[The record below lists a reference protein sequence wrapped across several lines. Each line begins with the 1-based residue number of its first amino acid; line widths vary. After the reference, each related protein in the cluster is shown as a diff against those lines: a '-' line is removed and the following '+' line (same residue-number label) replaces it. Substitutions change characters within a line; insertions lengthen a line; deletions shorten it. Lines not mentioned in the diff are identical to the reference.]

1 MDKGE
6 LERALIGFP
15 QEVEQLAVALADKLQ
30 IANGDLEEQLLDEEL
45 WASVDLLQNIGIKH
59 HQLFDEVADRIQR
72 GESHDAIKDCV
83 REGRIAIGDWL
94 FQRFKDIAV
103 GKDPNASARRAFEN
117 YLRALQ
123 HICKQS
129 HSELLVVE
137 QHAALFAPAQGDRWW
152 VLLTK
157 RYKRLLKRSLGV
169 RFTRKFSPET
179 LTHFYLL
186 VDLPKHLLAIANMVG
201 EAEFFLLR
209 RVKSLYE
216 ELATVYNLFL
226 AEIDENQSD
235 IDAEQLV
242 GSARRV
248 RDEIDESFK
257 LVGAEVMKYYEDIRR
272 ALSREEDALLLRWI
286 GDAAHRGAVGQGHA
300 LHVDDRVEKGYH
312 RELDQRLSKWGG
324 YLLGYAGVYTMELE
338 LARVQNE
345 LRHAID
351 ETVLR
356 INNRLRQRLQDEC
369 KPVQDALGNTLESLR
384 QSTVGGSS
392 AEEVRELVDT
402 HRAVLLSSANVETQS
417 RLRSIAG
424 SGEINQLMD
433 VLSERFRQL
442 VDGTVENFQ
451 IIEIDDL
458 PMREGFVPGDVPLKN
473 APMRAVV
480 RTYIERELTHR
491 LADVNQSM
499 VAQVNAVLQSVDQL
513 GQTVDF
519 SLGTVSVE
527 LREVGK
533 EPEELVGVAL
543 SRLRRAEEKL
553 VDDLNKV
560 EALNAEVEEKTIA
573 SVADVA
579 RRLRQMILDE
589 SVVEMQRQINRA
601 NGKNASGRE
610 DKVSA
615 TQPQGPQSQHR
626 EINSRSEEEY
636 GRTAVLGYEAILDLH
651 QQIDEKVPFAYRRL
665 FRTAPLEVSD
675 FLRGRS
681 QALGA
686 IENAV
691 KRWSQGG
698 FSAVALVGE
707 QGSGK
712 TSLINCAMEEKL
724 QGIPIVRHRI
734 RSSLLDTKQFLP
746 LLKSLLDGRAD
757 DLEELQRELERS
769 NTRRI
774 IILEDVH
781 QLYLRARGGL
791 DLLRKLLEFIDA
803 TGGNVLWIVTI
814 DQYAWQYLDHA
825 LSLSRHFAFLIETG
839 RLSRGELEGAIMA
852 RHQATGY
859 ELYFLDEA
867 GKRAQE
873 QPAAREAFFNA
884 MSSACAGNVF
894 SAIYYWLHSVQTVD
908 DNAVEIASLEELKL
922 DFLRSLSVEGMLS
935 LGMVIQHGSLAAE
948 HYGAIFH
955 MPLIEANARLAH
967 LQRMGMLQQNTY
979 DPEGREY
986 SVNPLLY
993 HPIVVELK
1001 RRNIV
1006 Q

>member
-1 MDKGE
+1 MVKGE
-6 LERALIGFP
+6 LQRALIGLP
-15 QEVEQLAVALADKLQ
+15 EEVGKLADGLAEKLQ

-45 WASVDLLQNIGIKH
+45 WSSVDLLQNIGIKH
-59 HQLFDEVADRIQR
+59 HQLFDEVADHIRA
-72 GESHDAIKDCV
+72 GESRDAIKECV

-94 FQRFKDIAV
+94 FNRFKDIAM
-103 GKDPNASARRAFEN
+103 GQDPNGGARRAFAN
-117 YLRALQ
+117 YLQALE
-123 HICKQS
+123 HICRES
-129 HSELLVVE
+129 PSAMLIVE
-137 QHAALFAPAQGDRWW
+137 QHDALFAPARGDSWA
-152 VLLTK
+152 VLLAKGIK
-157 RYKRLLKRSLGV
+157 RPLRTHMGM
-169 RFTRKFSPET
+169 RFTRQFAPSE
-179 LTHFYLL
+179 LAQFYLL
-186 VDLPKHLLAIANMVG
+186 VDLPRHLLGIANMVG

-216 ELATVYNLFL
+216 ELASLYNLFL
-226 AEIDENQSD
+226 AELDEKQSETNSEEWV
-235 IDAEQLV
+235 A
-242 GSARRV
+242 SARRV

-272 ALSREEDALLLRWI
+272 ALGRQEDDVLLRWI
-286 GDAAHRGAVGQGHA
+286 DAAARRGAIGQGRRMRA
-300 LHVDDRVEKGYH
+300 DERMGQEAKG
-312 RELDQRLSKWGG
+312 ELDLRLNRWGG
-324 YLLGYAGVYTMELE
+324 YLVGYAGVYTMELE
-338 LARVQNE
+338 VARVQNE

-356 INNRLRQRLQDEC
+356 INKRLFQRLQDEC
-369 KPVQDALGNTLESLR
+369 RPVREALGQTLEALR
-384 QSTVGGSS
+384 QCTRGGVSS
-392 AEEVRELVDT
+392 EQVRKEVDDHREQLVTLCNTDT
-402 HRAVLLSSANVETQS
+402 QR
-417 RLRSIAG
+417 RLRSIAA
-424 SGEINQLMD
+424 SGEISQLMD
-433 VLSERFRQL
+433 VLAERFRKL
-442 VDGTVENFQ
+442 VEGTVDKFQ
-451 IIEIDDL
+451 IIELDDL
-458 PMREGFVPGDVPLKN
+458 PMREGFVPGEVPLKS

-499 VAQVNAVLQSVDQL
+499 IAQVEAVLQSVEQL

-527 LREVGK
+527 MREVGK
-533 EPEELVGVAL
+533 QPEELVGVAL

-553 VDDLNKV
+553 VADVKKT
-560 EALNAEVEEKTIA
+560 EALNADVEKKTIA

-589 SVVEMQRQINRA
+589 SVVEMQRQINRSS
-601 NGKNASGRE
+601 GKKGAVRKAKPS
-610 DKVSA
+610 V
-615 TQPQGPQSQHR
+615 TQPQGSPPKPKEKAR
-626 EINSRSEEEY
+626 AEEEEY
-636 GRTAVLGYEAILDLH
+636 GKAAVLGYEVILDL
-651 QQIDEKVPFAYRRL
+651 QQRIDEKVPFAYRRL

-681 QALGA
+681 LALGA
-686 IENAV
+686 IESAV
-691 KRWSQGG
+691 RRWSQGG
-698 FSAVALVGE
+698 FSAIALVGE

-724 QGIPIVRHRI
+724 AGIPIVRHRI
-734 RSSLLDTKQFLP
+734 RSSLTQMEEFVP
-746 LLKSLLDGRAD
+746 VLKNLLDGRAD
-757 DLEELQRELERS
+757 DLETLRSEVERS

-774 IILEDVH
+774 VILEDVH

-791 DLLRKLLEFIDA
+791 DLLRALLEFIDA

-814 DQYAWQYLDHA
+814 DQYAWQYLNHA

-859 ELYFLDEA
+859 ELYFLDKQ
-867 GKRAQE
+867 GKRSQE
-873 QPAAREAFFNA
+873 QEAAREEFFNA
-884 MSSACAGNVF
+884 MSRVCAGNVF
-894 SAIYYWLHSVQTVD
+894 SAIYYWLQSVQTVA
-908 DNAVEIASLEELKL
+908 DNAVEIASIEELKL
-922 DFLRSLSVEGMLS
+922 DFLSSLTVEGMLS
-935 LGMVIQHGSLAAE
+935 LGMVIQHGSLSAE
-948 HYGAIFH
+948 HYAAIFH

-967 LQRMGMLQQNTY
+967 LQRMGMVQQSELGS
-979 DPEGREY
+979 DKREY